1 MKKVLFIALA
11 AITSLFAI
19 PANAQEP
26 LKFGVKAGLNVT
38 DMKFNSEVFDK
49 TNQAGWFIGP
59 TVKFTLPIVGLG
71 MDVSLLYDY
80 RAAKLTYDDDKKTV
94 KQQQIAI
101 PINVRYSV
109 GLGSAASIFAFAGPQ
124 IGFNVGDK
132 DFHWTQGSSY
142 ALKKSDFSVNL
153 GFGVTALKHLQVTAN
168 YNVVCGKT
176 ADVTWKT
183 ATDAAG
189 DALGLKK
196 KEKKGSRNN
205 SWQLGVAYFF

>member
-1 MKKVLFIALA
+1 
-11 AITSLFAI
+11 
-19 PANAQEP
+19 
-26 LKFGVKAGLNVT
+26 
-38 DMKFNSEVFDK
+38 MKFNSDVFDK

-59 TVKFTLPIVGLG
+59 TVKFTLPVVGLG

-153 GFGVTALKHLQVTAN
+153 GFGVTAFKHLQVTAN

-176 ADVTWKT
+176 ADVTWKK

-189 DALGLKK
+189 DALGLK
-196 KEKKGSRNN
+196 KKGSRNN